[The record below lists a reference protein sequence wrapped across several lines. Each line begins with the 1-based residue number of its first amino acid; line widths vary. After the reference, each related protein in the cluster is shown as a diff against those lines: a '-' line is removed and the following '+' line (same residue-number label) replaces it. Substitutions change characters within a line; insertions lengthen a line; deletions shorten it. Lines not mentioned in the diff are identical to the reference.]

1 MPTQYVLVDYE
12 NVHPDLSALAGTP
25 YKVKVFFGAKQQE
38 GRVPFELLDALLAL
52 GGNVEAVKV
61 PRSGKNALDMHI
73 AYYIGALLALERD
86 ATIHVISG
94 DTDFDPLLEFLRGK
108 GVACKRA
115 KTIGE
120 LARHVPR
127 APAPRAAA
135 PTPRAA
141 AQMPRPPA
149 APKPARTPRAAPA
162 PKPAADKL
170 APIVKQLRSLNGKP
184 ATRKKLAQTIATWF
198 KQHGGEQSVKAVEQA
213 IDELI
218 RQKFVTQN
226 GAKVTYSLG

>member
-12 NVHPDLSALAGTP
+12 NVHPDLSVLAGTP

-38 GRVPFELLDALLAL
+38 SRIPYQLMKAMLAL
-52 GGNVEAVKV
+52 GGNAEPVEVS
-61 PRSGKNALDMHI
+61 RSGKNALDMHI
-73 AYYIGALLALERD
+73 AYYIGGLLALEPD

-108 GVACKRA
+108 GVVCKRS

-120 LARHVPR
+120 LAKHHVPR
-127 APAPRAAA
+127 AQATASR
-135 PTPRAA
+135 
-141 AQMPRPPA
+141 
-149 APKPARTPRAAPA
+149 PARAPRAAPA
-162 PKPAADKL
+162 HKPAPPPKPAVDKL

-198 KQHGGEQSVKAVEQA
+198 KQHGGEQSAKAVEQA

-226 GAKVTYSLG
+226 GAKVTYSLE

>member
-1 MPTQYVLVDYE
+1 MATQYVLVDYE
-12 NVHPDLSALAGTP
+12 NVRPDLSALAGTP

-38 GRVPFELLDALLAL
+38 GRVPFELLGALLAF
-52 GGNVEAVKV
+52 GGNVEAVKGR
-61 PRSGKNALDMHI
+61 RSGKNALDMHI
-73 AYYIGALLALERD
+73 AYYIGTLLALERD
-86 ATIHVISG
+86 ATIYVISG

-120 LARHVPR
+120 LAKHAPR

-135 PTPRAA
+135 PNPRAP
-141 AQMPRPPA
+141 AQA
-149 APKPARTPRAAPA
+149 SKAVKAPRATPTHKGAQ
-162 PKPAADKL
+162 DKL
-170 APIVKQLRSLNGKP
+170 SGILKQLSSLNGKP

-198 KQHGGEQSVKAVEQA
+198 KQHRAEQSPKAVETT

-218 RQKFVTQN
+218 RLKFVTQD
-226 GAKVTYSLG
+226 GAKVNYHLG